1 MDIVNISG
9 MTAPC
14 TRENGLKTRSMEE
27 VFTFGQMEENIMVN
41 GRIIICTERV
51 FTLGKT
57 EECMKEIMRTTENT
71 VMEYILGTMESN
83 MKVGG
88 KMESST
94 EKEFTERMVVTEEV
108 SGKMEKELNGS
119 MILNIEETKWR
130 IMMME
135 ETICELKLKN

>member
-1 MDIVNISG
+1 M
-9 MTAPC
+9 
-14 TRENGLKTRSMEE
+14 
-27 VFTFGQMEENIMVN
+27 N